1 MHTVKDPVFS
11 SLIDPQERAH
21 QLATGFLFT
30 EGPVWHPVDHYL
42 LFSDMP
48 GDVRRKWSASDGV
61 KEVLRPANKCNGLTF
76 DRNLDL
82 LACEHSTSCVAKY
95 KSNGSREVL
104 ASHFEGQELNSPNDL
119 CVRSDGAIYFTD
131 PWYGRMDGFGVERSR
146 ELGWQGVFMIPSG
159 STSTAPELVVDR
171 YQFSMPNGLC
181 FSPDESLL
189 YINDTEQANIR
200 VFDVKSDGSLSNSR
214 LFATGIQSGLEPG
227 VPDGMKCDAHGN
239 VWVTGPG
246 GVWVYNPDGRH
257 IGVVKVPEMVANLHW
272 GGADMRTLYL
282 CASTSVYTLRT
293 QVGPRVE
300 PFMIATGKGG
310 GSANNRSNNTHDN
323 KEEKIK
329 TNIEVDVSRCALVV
343 QEFQN
348 DVASRG
354 GAFESSGSARHC
366 AEQGA
371 IENVSSL
378 ISACRQLGIPV
389 IHVWFTVQPGT
400 PEMTMNT
407 PLFQSLRESGGLV
420 NGTWGAAPVSAVEPV
435 ESDFIVYKTRMSPWE
450 GTNLETILKAT
461 GRDTILNTGGWTNLS
476 IEHTARTG
484 ADKGFRIIQPEDAC
498 FSIDADWHRVS
509 IEYSLQ
515 FIATVTNTR
524 SLLSA
529 INA

>member
-1 MHTVKDPVFS
+1 MHSAKDPVFN
-11 SLIDPQERAH
+11 SLIDPQERVH

-42 LFSDMP
+42 LFSDMA
-48 GDVRRKWSASDGV
+48 GDVRRKWSATDGIT
-61 KEVLRPANKCNGLTF
+61 EVLRPANKCNGLTF
-76 DRNLDL
+76 DQNLNL
-82 LACEHSTSCVAKY
+82 LACEHSTSCVARY

-104 ASHFEGQELNSPNDL
+104 ASHFEGRELNSPNDL

-131 PWYGRMDGFGVERSR
+131 PWYGRMDGVGVERPR

-159 STSTAPELVVDR
+159 STSMEPELVVDR
-171 YQFSMPNGLC
+171 FQFSMPNGIC
-181 FSPDESLL
+181 FSPDESLQ
-189 YINDTEQANIR
+189 E
-200 VFDVKSDGSLSNSR
+200 DGGLCNSR
-214 LFATGIQSGLEPG
+214 LFATGIQSGLEAG

-246 GVWVYNPDGRH
+246 GVWVFNPQGRH
-257 IGVVKVPEMVANLHW
+257 TGVVKVPEMVANLHW
-272 GGADMRTLYL
+272 GGTDMRTLYL
-282 CASTSVYTLRT
+282 CASTSVYTVRT

-300 PFMIATGKGG
+300 PFMSASGKGD
-310 GSANNRSNNTHDN
+310 RSSKNDN
-323 KEEKIK
+323 SEEKIK
-329 TNIEVDVSRCALVV
+329 TDIEADASRCALVV

-348 DVASRG
+348 DVASPG
-354 GAFESSGSARHC
+354 GAFESSGSVRHC

-378 ISACRQLGIPV
+378 ITACRQKGIPV

-420 NGTWGAAPVSAVEPV
+420 NGTWGAAPVSSVEPV
-435 ESDFIVYKTRMSPWE
+435 ESDFIVYKSRMSPWE
-450 GTNLETILKAT
+450 GTNLETILRAT
-461 GRDTILNTGGWTNLS
+461 GRDIILNTGGWSNLS
-476 IEHTARTG
+476 VEHTARTG

-498 FSIDADWHRVS
+498 FSIDAEWHRIS

-515 FIATVTNTR
+515 FIATITSTR
-524 SLLSA
+524 SLIDAL
-529 INA
+529 NV